1 MSTLSQLKEFNKLF
15 NEYNERFIRFACGY
29 VKERL
34 VAEDIVSEAFMTYWE
49 NRQKLKPDTNPP
61 AYILTV
67 IKNRCLNYLQRERT
81 RLRVT
86 EELKNHENW
95 VLQTKINTLEA
106 CDPDFLF
113 SEELQ
118 TIVDAT
124 LQQLPFNTRRV
135 FVLSRNHNMSY
146 KEIARTINLSEK
158 SVEFHISKALSTLRV
173 SLKEFLSLLLLL
185 NFCLTLA

>member
-113 SEELQ
+113 RKSCKQSL
-118 TIVDAT
+118 T
-124 LQQLPFNTRRV
+124 LPFN
-135 FVLSRNHNMSY
+135 NC
-146 KEIARTINLSEK
+146 
-158 SVEFHISKALSTLRV
+158 LSTRAGYL
-173 SLKEFLSLLLLL
+173 F
-185 NFCLTLA
+185 

>member
-29 VKERL
+29 VKERFI
-34 VAEDIVSEAFMTYWE
+34 AEDIVSEAFMAFWE
-49 NRQKLKPDTNPP
+49 NRCNLKPDTNPP

>member
-113 SEELQ
+113 LEELQ

>member
-1 MSTLSQLKEFNKLF
+1 
-15 NEYNERFIRFACGY
+15 
-29 VKERL
+29 
-34 VAEDIVSEAFMTYWE
+34 MTYWE

-135 FVLSRNHNMSY
+135 FV
-146 KEIARTINLSEK
+146 
-158 SVEFHISKALSTLRV
+158 
-173 SLKEFLSLLLLL
+173 
-185 NFCLTLA
+185 